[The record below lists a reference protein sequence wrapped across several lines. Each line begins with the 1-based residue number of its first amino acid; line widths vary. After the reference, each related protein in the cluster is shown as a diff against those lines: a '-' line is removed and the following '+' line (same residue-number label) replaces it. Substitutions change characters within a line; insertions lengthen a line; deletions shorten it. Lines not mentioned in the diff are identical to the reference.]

1 MLYAKSCPRCG
12 GTVEYSQW
20 EYGPE
25 MACLMCG
32 ASWARPPMK
41 RLRGAAAWSINDQED
56 GCYVAPKCLE
66 CPLATCVLDIPDGG
80 FDYGTRLAKRAVEIV
95 ALRKE
100 GVAIREI
107 AEKYDLT
114 ERSIQRVLLRERQM
128 AGVG

>member
-25 MACLMCG
+25 LSCLMCG

-41 RLRGAAAWSINDQED
+41 RFQGAPAWSMNTRED

-66 CPLATCVLDIPDGG
+66 CPLATCVLDTIDGG
-80 FDYGTRLAKRAVEIV
+80 FEFGVRLAKRAREIV

-100 GVAIREI
+100 GMSVSEI
-107 AEKYDLT
+107 AEKFDLS
-114 ERSIQRVLLRERQM
+114 ERSIHRVLLRERQM